1 MLNNNESLHLH
12 FEFVTCLLQF
22 DLIDYGSLSFSLSK
36 KNVEQIYIYIF
47 FQKDVEGHTRHSN
60 KKHIQGHLY
69 ANTATSYGSTLF
81 EHKPTSLKGGPKSI
95 RERKTFTVEKYSYMS
110 LKGDL

>member
-1 MLNNNESLHLH
+1 MVH
-12 FEFVTCLLQF
+12 
-22 DLIDYGSLSFSLSK
+22 SLSLFQ
-36 KNVEQIYIYIF
+36 KNVEQIYIYLKK
-47 FQKDVEGHTRHSN
+47 KDAEGHTRYSN

-95 RERKTFTVEKYSYMS
+95 KERKTFMVEKYIYMN
-110 LKGDL
+110 LKGVRKRGPKKG